1 MTSGLSPLS
10 PSDLAGAG
18 VAIWRTAGL
27 RHVAADAALDL
38 LVMAGL
44 AATR

>member
-1 MTSGLSPLS
+1 MTSGPSPLP

-18 VAIWRTAGL
+18 VAIWRTADL
-27 RHVAADAALDL
+27 CRVAAGAALDL
-38 LVMAGL
+38 PVMAGL